1 MRRIHVVTDSS
12 IVCILIYTAANN
24 GTKPA
29 DQFKVL
35 DSRKAYNICK
45 ETMQLMLQLYT
56 YVYIAFGLN
65 TLCSV
70 ASIAI
75 LLGHLRVS
83 YDDVKKAILSC
94 DTQLLSIERLQQME
108 KYAPDKKEVIKR
120 IVTVIFYI

>member
-1 MRRIHVVTDSS
+1 MYTN
-12 IVCILIYTAANN
+12 TAANN

-56 YVYIAFGLN
+56 NVYIAFGLN
-65 TLCSV
+65 ALCS

-83 YDDVKKAILSC
+83 YDDVKKAVLSC

-108 KYAPDKKEVIKR
+108 KYAPDKREVIKR